1 MKISFV
7 TSTLHSGGSE
17 RVMALLANSLSER
30 GYDVEIICIN
40 KHVVFYPIQ
49 ENVRISFAEDEVGKS
64 YLKKTKWLRNKK
76 KKKKPDVVI
85 AFMLEVY
92 CMTLFALMG
101 VDIPVI
107 SSERIDPHFFGKAKG
122 FMRWVLLR
130 RTTHLVVQ
138 TQKIK
143 SFYSKALQK
152 RTTIIPN
159 PVTDKVFSLS
169 PAVKEDRLI
178 AVGRLAYQK
187 NYPMMFEA
195 FKRLMDVF
203 PSYSLVI
210 YGDGPRRQSLQ
221 LIIEN
226 LQLKDRVV
234 LAGKTEKVI
243 EEMNKSR
250 AFLMTSDFEGMSNA
264 MLEALCVGLPIIT
277 TEVSGARDLVEDGV
291 NGFVTKQRDVE
302 EFTKAIRKVLSDK
315 ELMERM
321 EADNKNK
328 AKEYQKDHI
337 VDQWESLI
345 HQIVKNHVR
354 NLWRHR

>member
-30 GYDVEIICIN
+30 GYDVEIVCIN
-40 KHVVFYPIQ
+40 KHLVFYPIH
-49 ENVRISFAEDEVGKS
+49 EDVCIFFVEDVVGKS
-64 YLKKTKWLRNKK
+64 YLKKTKWLRKHIITE
-76 KKKKPDVVI
+76 KPDVVI

-92 CMTLFALMG
+92 CMTLFALIG
-101 VDIPVI
+101 VDVPVI

-138 TQKIK
+138 TQQIE
-143 SFYSKALQK
+143 SFYSEALQK

-159 PVTDKVFSLS
+159 PVTDKVFNLK
-169 PAVKEDRLI
+169 PAKKQDRLI

-195 FKRLMDVF
+195 FKMLMNEF

-210 YGDGPRRQSLQ
+210 YGDGPQREELESL
-221 LIIEN
+221 IASSK
-226 LQLKDRVV
+226 LQERVL
-234 LAGKTEKVI
+234 LAGKTEKII
-243 EEMNKSR
+243 EEMNNSR
-250 AFLMTSDFEGMSNA
+250 VFLMTSDYEGMSNA

-277 TEVSGARDLVEDGV
+277 TDVSGAKDLVEDGV
-291 NGFVTKQRDVE
+291 NGFVTKPRDVG
-302 EFTKAIRKVLSDK
+302 EFTEAIRKVLADK
-315 ELMERM
+315 ELMKRM
-321 EADNKNK
+321 EVNNKNK
-328 AKEYQKDHI
+328 AKVYQKDHI

-345 HQIVKNHVR
+345 HQIVKESCAEFVVS
-354 NLWRHR
+354 

>member
-1 MKISFV
+1 MKITFV

-40 KHVVFYPIQ
+40 KHIVFYPIQ
-49 ENVRISFAEDEVGKS
+49 ENVRISFAEDEVGAS
-64 YLKKTKWLRNKK
+64 YLKKTRWLRNHIKTE
-76 KKKKPDVVI
+76 KPDVVI

-92 CMTLFALMG
+92 CMTLFALID

-122 FMRWVLLR
+122 FMRWALLR

-138 TQKIK
+138 TQQIK

-159 PVTDKVFSLS
+159 PVTDKVFDIQPVEKL
-169 PAVKEDRLI
+169 ERLI

-195 FKRLMDVF
+195 FKRLMDEF
-203 PSYSLVI
+203 PSHSLVI

-221 LIIEN
+221 LIIEIYN
-226 LQLKDRVV
+226 
-234 LAGKTEKVI
+234 
-243 EEMNKSR
+243 
-250 AFLMTSDFEGMSNA
+250 
-264 MLEALCVGLPIIT
+264 
-277 TEVSGARDLVEDGV
+277 
-291 NGFVTKQRDVE
+291 
-302 EFTKAIRKVLSDK
+302 
-315 ELMERM
+315 
-321 EADNKNK
+321 
-328 AKEYQKDHI
+328 
-337 VDQWESLI
+337 
-345 HQIVKNHVR
+345 
-354 NLWRHR
+354 

>member
-40 KHVVFYPIQ
+40 KHIVFYPIQ
-49 ENVRISFAEDEVGKS
+49 ENVRISFAEDEVGTS
-64 YLKKTKWLRNKK
+64 YLKKTRWLRKHIK
-76 KKKKPDVVI
+76 TEKPDVVI

-92 CMTLFALMG
+92 CMTLFALIG

-130 RTTHLVVQ
+130 RTAHLVVQ
-138 TQKIK
+138 TQQIK

-159 PVTDKVFSLS
+159 PVTDKVFDIQ
-169 PAVKEDRLI
+169 PVEKQDRLI

-195 FKRLMDVF
+195 FKRLMDEF
-203 PSYSLVI
+203 PSYQLVI
-210 YGDGPRRQSLQ
+210 YGDGPQREELEFQVSSGKIQ
-221 LIIEN
+221 
-226 LQLKDRVV
+226 DRVV
-234 LAGKTEKVI
+234 LAGRTEKVI
-243 EEMNKSR
+243 EEMNSSR
-250 AFLMTSDFEGMSNA
+250 VFLMTSDYEGMSNA

-277 TEVSGARDLVEDGV
+277 TEVSGARDLVENGV
-291 NGFVTKQRDVE
+291 NGFVTKPRDVE

-321 EADNKNK
+321 EVNNKNK
-328 AKEYQKDHI
+328 AKAYQKDHI

-345 HQIVKNHVR
+345 QQIVKESCAEFVVS
-354 NLWRHR
+354 